1 MRRLLTLLAVLAA
14 ALPGASAAAQSAP
27 DRIVLREATRLV
39 TVTTAQGGGRERERQ
54 GRNDRETQTE
64 KISRTVNIGADGEID
79 VSNIAGDIMVTRGG
93 GSSAAIEI
101 VKTARADTVE
111 EAKALLGLVTIDIA
125 ERGPRAEIR
134 TRYPGREEMRGRG
147 RRNFNVEVS
156 YTIAAPQNTRIVARS
171 ISGSIT
177 VRDIAGA
184 LSLDSVSGSVKLAN
198 AGRMANAK
206 TISGNVEMVD
216 SRVDGALSAGTI
228 SGTVKLQKVTAR
240 QLSLSSVSGSVW
252 LQDVASERIEGQAIS
267 GDIQFSGDLE
277 PNGRYEF
284 TSHSGGVRLALG
296 GKTGFQVEASS
307 FSGDIKTDFPI
318 TLEGGQTNMR
328 RAKALRGKH
337 GDGSAFLDLTSFSG
351 SIVITKR

>member
-1 MRRLLTLLAVLAA
+1 MRRFLILLAVLAA
-14 ALPGASAAAQSAP
+14 ALPGARASAQTAP
-27 DRIVLREATRLV
+27 GRIVQRETARLV
-39 TVTTAQGGGRERERQ
+39 TITTAPGREGQPQ
-54 GRNDRETQTE
+54 GRSERETQTE

-79 VSNIAGDIMVTRGG
+79 VSNIAGDILVTRGSG
-93 GSSAAIEI
+93 TSAAIEV
-101 VKTARADTVE
+101 VKTARADTVD
-111 EAKALLGLVTIDIA
+111 EAKALLALVTVDIA

-147 RRNFNVEVS
+147 RRNFHVDVA
-156 YTIAAPQNTRIVARS
+156 YTIAAPQNTRIIARS
-171 ISGSIT
+171 ISGTIS
-177 VRDIAGA
+177 VRDISGV
-184 LSLDSVSGSVKLAN
+184 LTLESVSGSVKLAN

-206 TISGNVEMVD
+206 TISGNVEMID
-216 SRVDGALSAGTI
+216 SRIDGALSAGTI
-228 SGTVKLQKVTAR
+228 SGTVKLQKVSAR

-252 LQDVASERIEGQAIS
+252 LQDVACERIEGQAIS
-267 GDIQFSGDLE
+267 GDIQFAGDFE

-284 TSHSGGVRLALG
+284 TSHSGSVRLALG

>member
-1 MRRLLTLLAVLAA
+1 MRRLLTLVAVLAA
-14 ALPGASAAAQSAP
+14 APAGASASAQTGP
-27 DRIVLREATRLV
+27 DRVVVRDTARLV
-39 TVTTAQGGGRERERQ
+39 TVHAVRESERQ
-54 GRNDRETQTE
+54 PQGRSERETQTE

-93 GSSAAIEI
+93 GTSAAIEV
-101 VKTARADTVE
+101 VKTARADTAE
-111 EAKALLGLVTIDIA
+111 EAKALLGMVAVDIA

-147 RRNFNVEVS
+147 RRNFHVEVA
-156 YTIAAPQNTRIVARS
+156 YTIAAPQNTRIIARS
-171 ISGSIT
+171 ISGNIS
-177 VRDIAGA
+177 VRDISGV
-184 LSLDSVSGSVKLAN
+184 LTVESVSGTVKLAN

-206 TISGNVEMVD
+206 TISGNVEMTD

-228 SGTVKLQKVTAR
+228 SGTVKLQKVSAR

-252 LQDVASERIEGQAIS
+252 LQDVACDRIEGQAIS
-267 GDIQFSGDLE
+267 GDIQFTGDFA

-284 TSHSGGVRLALG
+284 TSHSGNVRLAVD
-296 GKTGFQVEASS
+296 GKTGFQVEATS
-307 FSGDIKTDFPI
+307 FSGEITTDLAI

-328 RAKALRGKH
+328 RAKSLRGKH

-351 SIVITKR
+351 SILITKR